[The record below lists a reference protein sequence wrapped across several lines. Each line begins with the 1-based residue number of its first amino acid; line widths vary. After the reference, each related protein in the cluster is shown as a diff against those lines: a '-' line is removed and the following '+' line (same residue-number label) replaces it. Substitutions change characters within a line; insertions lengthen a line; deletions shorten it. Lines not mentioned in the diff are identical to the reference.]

1 MLCCKSYE
9 RKVLYMTRQHQGI
22 HRKVTLRDIAKATG
36 FSINSVSH
44 ALKGKSDISLA
55 TRQIIRQ
62 SAKDLGYIADTVAGS
77 LRSGISSTIAVI
89 LGDMSNPHFGLW
101 VREIETAAFQKGYST
116 LIINTDEDA
125 GVERAG
131 IKTAIGKRVDGIIL
145 CPTQDNLNNLNLL
158 KSTGIPF
165 VLIGR
170 RWDDPAI
177 NYVVPD
183 EVQGGRLATRYL
195 FDQGCHN
202 ILMLN
207 GPSHISSASE
217 RQDGFCKAHS
227 EQGLTCDQRYIR
239 HVGIKSAQCQGIL
252 EQVLEEELPFDGVLA
267 FSDMLALEAI
277 TVLQDSHRFAHR
289 IPVVGFDDILGGLIM
304 PVSLTSVTSAD
315 GSVAGH
321 AVDILIS
328 LMKRSNDDRISPD
341 TSPIQKV
348 LCVKIAEHSHN
359 W

>member
-1 MLCCKSYE
+1 M
-9 RKVLYMTRQHQGI
+9 RQEQQGI
-22 HRKVTLRDIAKATG
+22 HRKVTLRDIAVTTG
-36 FSINSVSH
+36 FSVNTVSH

-55 TRQIIRQ
+55 TRQLIRQ

-77 LRSGISSTIAVI
+77 LRSGVSCTIAVI

-170 RWDDPAI
+170 RWEDPTL

-183 EVQGGRLATRYL
+183 EVEGGSLATRYL
-195 FDQGCHN
+195 LDQGCHN

-217 RQDGFCKAHS
+217 RQTGFCQAHRD
-227 EQGLTCDQRYIR
+227 QGLTCDQRYIR
-239 HVGIKSAQCQGIL
+239 HVGIKSAQCQTVL
-252 EQVLEEELPFDGVLA
+252 EQVLDEKLPFDGVLA

-277 TVLQDSHRFAHR
+277 TVLQDSHRFAQR
-289 IPVVGFDDILGGLIM
+289 IPVVGFDDILDGLIM
-304 PVSLTSVTSAD
+304 PVSLTSVTSAE
-315 GSVAGH
+315 GSIAGH
-321 AVDILIS
+321 AVDILIT
-328 LMKRSNDDRISPD
+328 LMKKSDDDCISPD

-348 LCVKIAEHSHN
+348 LRVKLAEHFHN